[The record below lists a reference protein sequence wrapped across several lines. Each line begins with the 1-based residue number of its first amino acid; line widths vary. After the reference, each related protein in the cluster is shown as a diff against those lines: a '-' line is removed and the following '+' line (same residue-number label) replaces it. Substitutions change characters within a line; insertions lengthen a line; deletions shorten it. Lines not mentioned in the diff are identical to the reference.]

1 MNIDNIM
8 NIAIVGGGIVG
19 LSLGYKLSKKRG
31 NRVHIYEKEN
41 EVGYHQSGRNSGVL
55 HCGLAYK
62 PGSLKAKLAVSGI
75 KQMVDY
81 CKKYNIN
88 HDICGKIVV
97 SSDENES
104 NLLDD
109 TAKKGQLNGLKGLKY
124 LNNRELKS
132 REPFVSSYKTLL
144 VPEEGIVDYMGVM
157 VSMKDNIINSGGNV
171 FLNKKIKKITEKKN
185 LIYIDN
191 NSSIAYDI
199 IIYTTGLQSDINY
212 KKFTKNKLKAKIVP
226 FRGEYYTLKDHAK
239 ELVNHLIYPVGNPK
253 FPFLGVHFTR
263 MINGDREVGPNAVLA
278 FKREGYKNSDISI
291 PDMID
296 YLGYSGFLKFIGK
309 NFSFCVNEFST
320 SILKSSFLKKTQK
333 LIPDIRTNDIISGPA
348 GVRAQG
354 IDLEGNLMMDF
365 DIKTYGKQ
373 IHVINAPSP
382 AATSALSIADHI
394 IENYVK

>member
-1 MNIDNIM
+1 M

-19 LSLGYKLSKKRG
+19 LALGYKLSKIKG
-31 NRVHIYEKEN
+31 NKVHVFEKEK
-41 EVGYHQSGRNSGVL
+41 EVGFHQSGRNSGVL

-62 PGSLKAKLAVSGI
+62 PGSLKAKLAVYGI
-75 KQMVDY
+75 KQMINY
-81 CKKYNIN
+81 CKDYKIN
-88 HDICGKIVV
+88 HDVCGKIVV
-97 SSDENES
+97 ASNEDEAK
-104 NLLDD
+104 LLEN
-109 TAKKGQLNGLKGLKY
+109 TAKNGKLNGLKGLKY
-124 LNNRELKS
+124 LNNNELKK

-157 VSMKDNIINSGGNV
+157 LSMKQNIINSNGDV
-171 FLNKKIKKITEKKN
+171 FLNSKIEKIEEIKN
-185 LIYIDN
+185 LSYINN
-191 NSSIAYDI
+191 NSSIGYNI

-212 KKFTKNKLKAKIVP
+212 KKFSKNKLNAKIVP

-239 ELVNHLIYPVGNPK
+239 KLVNHLIYPVGNPK

-278 FKREGYKNSDISI
+278 FKREGYKNSDISVN
-291 PDMID
+291 DMID

-309 NFSFCVNEFST
+309 NLTFCLNEFST

-333 LIPDIRTNDIISGPA
+333 LIPEINSKDIKSGPA

-354 IDLEGNLMMDF
+354 IDSNGNLMMDF
-365 DIKTYGKQ
+365 EVKTFNNQ

-394 IENYVK
+394 IKNYIK

>member
-1 MNIDNIM
+1 M

-19 LSLGYKLSKKRG
+19 LALGYKLSKVKG
-31 NRVHIYEKEN
+31 NKVHVFEKEK
-41 EVGYHQSGRNSGVL
+41 EVGFHQSGRNSGVL

-62 PGSLKAKLAVSGI
+62 PGSLKAELAVSGI
-75 KQMVDY
+75 KQMINY
-81 CKKYNIN
+81 CKENKIN
-88 HDICGKIVV
+88 HDVCGKIVV
-97 SSDENES
+97 ASNEDEAK
-104 NLLDD
+104 LLEN
-109 TAKKGQLNGLKGLKY
+109 TAKRGKLNGLKGLKY
-124 LNNRELKS
+124 LSDNELKE
-132 REPFVSSYKTLL
+132 REPFVSSYKSLL

-157 VSMKDNIINSGGNV
+157 LSMKQNIINSNGDV
-171 FLNKKIKKITEKKN
+171 FLNSKIEKIEERKN
-185 LIYIDN
+185 LSYINN
-191 NSSIAYDI
+191 NSSFGYNI

-212 KKFTKNKLKAKIVP
+212 KKFTKNKLSAKIVP

-239 ELVNHLIYPVGNPK
+239 KLVNHLIYPVGNPK

-263 MINGDREVGPNAVLA
+263 MINDDREVGPNAVLA

-291 PDMID
+291 DDMID

-309 NFSFCVNEFST
+309 NLTFCLNEFST

-333 LIPDIRTNDIISGPA
+333 LIPEIRSKDIKSGPA

-354 IDLEGNLMMDF
+354 IDSSGNLMMDF
-365 DIKTYGKQ
+365 EVKTHNNQ

-394 IENYVK
+394 INNYIK

>member
-1 MNIDNIM
+1 M

-19 LSLGYKLSKKRG
+19 LALGYKLSKVKG
-31 NRVHIYEKEN
+31 NKVHVFEKEK
-41 EVGYHQSGRNSGVL
+41 EVGFHQSGRNSGVL

-62 PGSLKAKLAVSGI
+62 PGSLKAELAVSGI
-75 KQMVDY
+75 KQMINY
-81 CKKYNIN
+81 CKENKIN
-88 HDICGKIVV
+88 HDVCGKIVV
-97 SSDENES
+97 ASNEDES
-104 NLLDD
+104 KLLEN
-109 TAKKGQLNGLKGLKY
+109 TAKRGKLNGLKGLKY
-124 LNNRELKS
+124 LSDNELKE
-132 REPFVSSYKTLL
+132 REPFVSSYKSLL

-157 VSMKDNIINSGGNV
+157 LSMKQNIINSNGYV
-171 FLNKKIKKITEKKN
+171 FLNSKIEKIEERKN
-185 LIYIDN
+185 LNYINN
-191 NSSIAYDI
+191 NSSVGYNI

-212 KKFTKNKLKAKIVP
+212 KKFTKNKLSAKIVP

-239 ELVNHLIYPVGNPK
+239 KLVNHLIYPVGNPK

-291 PDMID
+291 NDMID

-309 NFSFCVNEFST
+309 NLTFCLNEFST

-333 LIPDIRTNDIISGPA
+333 LIPEIRSKDIKSGPA

-354 IDLEGNLMMDF
+354 IDSSGNLMMDF
-365 DIKTYGKQ
+365 EVKTHNNQ

-394 IENYVK
+394 INNYIK

>member
-1 MNIDNIM
+1 M

-19 LSLGYKLSKKRG
+19 LSLGYKLSKIKG
-31 NRVHIYEKEN
+31 NKIHVFEKEK

-75 KQMVDY
+75 KQMINF
-81 CKKYNIN
+81 CKKYKIN

-97 SSDENES
+97 AGDEYES
-104 NLLDD
+104 KLLDD
-109 TAKKGQLNGLKGLKY
+109 TAKRGKLNGLLGLKY
-124 LNNRELKS
+124 LNNSELRQ
-132 REPFVSSYKTLL
+132 REPYVSSHKTLL

-157 VSMKDNIINSGGNV
+157 MSMKDKIINSGGDV
-171 FLNKKIKKITEKKN
+171 FLNKKIKKIEERKN

-191 NSSIAYDI
+191 NSSITYNI

-226 FRGEYYTLKDHAK
+226 FRGEYYTLEDHAK
-239 ELVNHLIYPVGNPK
+239 KLVNHLIYPIGNPK

-278 FKREGYKNSDISI
+278 FKREGYKNTDISVTE
-291 PDMID
+291 MID

-309 NFSFCVNEFST
+309 NFTFCVNEFST

-333 LIPDIRTNDIISGPA
+333 LIPEIRGIDIKKGPA

-354 IDLEGNLMMDF
+354 IDSNGNLMMDF
-365 DIKTYGKQ
+365 DIKTNGKQ

-394 IENYVK
+394 IDNYLK

>member
-1 MNIDNIM
+1 M

-19 LSLGYKLSKKRG
+19 LALGYKLSKNKG
-31 NRVHIYEKEN
+31 NKIHVFEKEK
-41 EVGYHQSGRNSGVL
+41 EVGFHQSGRNSGVL

-75 KQMVDY
+75 KQMIKY
-81 CKKYNIN
+81 CKDFKIN

-97 SSDENES
+97 ASDENES
-104 NLLDD
+104 KLLEN
-109 TAKKGQLNGLKGLKY
+109 TAKRGKLNGLKGLKY
-124 LNNRELKS
+124 LNNMELKE
-132 REPFVSSYKTLL
+132 REPFVSSYKSLL
-144 VPEEGIVDYMGVM
+144 VPEEGIVDYKAVM
-157 VSMKDNIINSGGNV
+157 LSMKENIINSGGDV
-171 FLNKKIKKITEKKN
+171 LLGSKIEKIEEKKN
-185 LIYIDN
+185 LIYIN
-191 NSSIAYDI
+191 KNSSVGYNT

-226 FRGEYYTLKDHAK
+226 FRGEYYTLEDHAK
-239 ELVNHLIYPVGNPK
+239 KLVNHLVYPVGNPK

-278 FKREGYKNSDISI
+278 FKREGYKNSDVSI
-291 PDMID
+291 NDMID

-309 NFSFCVNEFST
+309 NFAFCINEFST

-333 LIPDIRTNDIISGPA
+333 LIPDIRNKDIKNGPA

-354 IDLEGNLMMDF
+354 IDSNGNLMMDF
-365 DIKTYGKQ
+365 EIKTHKNQ
-373 IHVINAPSP
+373 IHIINAPSP

-394 IENYVK
+394 IENYIK

>member
-1 MNIDNIM
+1 M

-19 LSLGYKLSKKRG
+19 LSLGYKLSKIKG
-31 NRVHIYEKEN
+31 NKIHVFEKEK

-75 KQMVDY
+75 KQMIDF
-81 CKKYNIN
+81 CKKYRIN

-97 SSDENES
+97 AGDEYES
-104 NLLDD
+104 RLLDD
-109 TAKKGQLNGLKGLKY
+109 TAKRGKLNGLLGLKY
-124 LNNRELKS
+124 LNNSELRQ
-132 REPFVSSYKTLL
+132 REPYVSSLKTLL

-157 VSMKDNIINSGGNV
+157 MTMKDKIINSGGDV
-171 FLNKKIKKITEKKN
+171 FLNKMIKKIEEKKN
-185 LIYIDN
+185 LIYVNN
-191 NSSIAYDI
+191 NSSVAYNI

-226 FRGEYYTLKDHAK
+226 FRGEYYTLEDHAK
-239 ELVNHLIYPVGNPK
+239 KLVNHLVYPVGNPK

-278 FKREGYKNSDISI
+278 FKREGYKNSDISVTE
-291 PDMID
+291 MID

-309 NFSFCVNEFST
+309 NFTFCVNEFST

-333 LIPDIRTNDIISGPA
+333 LIPEIRGNDIKKGPA

-354 IDLEGNLMMDF
+354 IDSNGNLMMDF
-365 DIKTYGKQ
+365 DIKTNGKQ

-382 AATSALSIADHI
+382 AATSALSIADYI
-394 IENYVK
+394 INNYIK

>member
-1 MNIDNIM
+1 M

-19 LSLGYKLSKKRG
+19 LALGYKLSKVKG
-31 NRVHIYEKEN
+31 NKVHVFEKEK
-41 EVGYHQSGRNSGVL
+41 EVGFHQSGRNSGVL

-75 KQMVDY
+75 KQMIKY
-81 CKKYNIN
+81 CENYKIS

-97 SSDENES
+97 ASDENEKK
-104 NLLDD
+104 LLDE
-109 TAKKGQLNGLKGLKY
+109 TAKRGNLNGLKGLKY
-124 LNNRELKS
+124 LNNSELKD
-132 REPFVSSYKTLL
+132 REPFVSSYKSLL

-157 VSMKDNIINSGGNV
+157 LSMKQNIINSNGHI
-171 FLNKKIKKITEKKN
+171 FLNSKIEKIEEIKN
-185 LIYIDN
+185 LIYIN
-191 NSSIAYDI
+191 KNSSIGYNK

-212 KKFTKNKLKAKIVP
+212 KKFTKNKLNAKIVP
-226 FRGEYYTLKDHAK
+226 FRGEYYTLEDHAK
-239 ELVNHLIYPVGNPK
+239 KLVNHLVYPVGNPK

-278 FKREGYKNSDISI
+278 FKREGYKNTDVSI
-291 PDMID
+291 NDMID

-309 NFSFCVNEFST
+309 NFAFCINEFST

-333 LIPDIRTNDIISGPA
+333 LIPDIRNKDIKNGPA

-354 IDLEGNLMMDF
+354 IDSNGNLMMDF
-365 DIKTYGKQ
+365 EIKTHKNQ
-373 IHVINAPSP
+373 IHIINAPSP

-394 IENYVK
+394 IENYIK

>member
-1 MNIDNIM
+1 M

-19 LSLGYKLSKKRG
+19 LALGYKLSKVKG
-31 NRVHIYEKEN
+31 NKVHVFEKEK
-41 EVGYHQSGRNSGVL
+41 EVGFHQSGRNSGVL

-62 PGSLKAKLAVSGI
+62 PGSLKAELAVSGI
-75 KQMVDY
+75 KQMINY
-81 CKKYNIN
+81 CKENKIN
-88 HDICGKIVV
+88 HDVCGKIVV
-97 SSDENES
+97 ASNEDEAK
-104 NLLDD
+104 LLEN
-109 TAKKGQLNGLKGLKY
+109 TAKRGKLNGLKGLKY
-124 LNNRELKS
+124 LSDNELKE
-132 REPFVSSYKTLL
+132 REPFVSSYKSLL

-157 VSMKDNIINSGGNV
+157 LSMKQNIINSNGDV
-171 FLNKKIKKITEKKN
+171 FLNSKIEKIEERKN
-185 LIYIDN
+185 LSYINN
-191 NSSIAYDI
+191 NSSVGYNI

-212 KKFTKNKLKAKIVP
+212 KKFTKNKLNAKIVP

-239 ELVNHLIYPVGNPK
+239 KLVNHLIYPVGNPK

-263 MINGDREVGPNAVLA
+263 MINDDREVGPNAVLA

-291 PDMID
+291 YDMID

-309 NFSFCVNEFST
+309 NFTFCLNEFST

-333 LIPDIRTNDIISGPA
+333 LIPEIRSKDIKSGPA

-354 IDLEGNLMMDF
+354 IDSSGNLMMDF
-365 DIKTYGKQ
+365 EVKTHNNQ

-394 IENYVK
+394 IKNYIK

>member
-1 MNIDNIM
+1 M

-19 LSLGYKLSKKRG
+19 LALGYKLSKVKG
-31 NRVHIYEKEN
+31 NKVHVFEKEK
-41 EVGYHQSGRNSGVL
+41 EVGFHQSGRNSGVL

-62 PGSLKAKLAVSGI
+62 PGSLKAELAVSGI
-75 KQMVDY
+75 KQMVNY
-81 CKKYNIN
+81 CKKYKIN

-97 SSDENES
+97 ASKEDEAK
-104 NLLDD
+104 LLEN
-109 TAKKGQLNGLKGLKY
+109 TAKRGKLNGLKGLKY
-124 LNNRELKS
+124 LSDNELKE
-132 REPFVSSYKTLL
+132 REPFVSSYKSLL

-157 VSMKDNIINSGGNV
+157 LSMKQNIINSNGDV
-171 FLNKKIKKITEKKN
+171 FLNSKIEKIEERKN
-185 LIYIDN
+185 LSYINN
-191 NSSIAYDI
+191 NSSVGYNI

-212 KKFTKNKLKAKIVP
+212 KKFTKNKLSAKIVP

-239 ELVNHLIYPVGNPK
+239 KLVNHLIYPVGNPK

-263 MINGDREVGPNAVLA
+263 MINDDREVGPNAVLA

-291 PDMID
+291 NDMID

-309 NFSFCVNEFST
+309 NLTFCLNEFST

-333 LIPDIRTNDIISGPA
+333 LIPEIRSKDIKSGPA

-354 IDLEGNLMMDF
+354 IDSSGNLMMDF
-365 DIKTYGKQ
+365 EVKTHNNQ

-394 IENYVK
+394 INNYIK